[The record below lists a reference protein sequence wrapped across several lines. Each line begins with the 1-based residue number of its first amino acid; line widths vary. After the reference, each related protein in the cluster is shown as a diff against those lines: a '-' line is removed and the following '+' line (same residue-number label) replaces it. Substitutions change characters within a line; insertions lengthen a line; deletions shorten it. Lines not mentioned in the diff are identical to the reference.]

1 MSGRKTTGLAHN
13 PLLARTD
20 TKDEPAAVS
29 GAWTTPDRTGT
40 PLPAEEVTQEQ
51 VDTSTSTLV
60 DSQAGIHVDT
70 PTRIL
75 DRSLKFTFY
84 FSEEQ
89 LDRLDQVWETLR
101 RSRRSSCSSLK

>member
-20 TKDEPAAVS
+20 MKDEPAAVS
-29 GAWTTPDRTGT
+29 GARATPDRTDT
-40 PLPAEEVTQEQ
+40 QLPAEEVTQEH
-51 VDTSTSTLV
+51 VDTFTSTHV

-70 PTRIL
+70 PTRVM

-101 RSRRSSCSSLK
+101 RSRRRPRRRIS